1 MTQSVRFNSGL
12 PHHGRIYFQ
21 PLFYL
26 AENYRQVLNKS
37 IGAKKTD
44 ETRIDSNLIIKNGT
58 INLETRNYIGTNGDT
73 KIFYTLNQ
81 SSNEVTFQ
89 YKEVNFVLRMEDRS
103 DLPERQFTEHRDD
116 ILIYSSFEILFD
128 NKNLEIFEA
137 FTSASITYF
146 DKYYNNDKDDVNKIS
161 IYLTSQEGFYFNF
174 LGKRHKRD
182 MDSIYLPKK
191 QKDDILADLAKFL
204 KPETRARYL
213 KLGINH
219 KRVYLL
225 EGVPGTG
232 KTSIITAIA
241 SKFNFNIAIVSFVP
255 KMTDVDLLRA
265 LRSINDTHENDND
278 DERKP
283 KQSILVFEDIDC
295 IFKER
300 KSHDE
305 NKNGITFSGLLNA
318 LDGITSNENLVCFI
332 TTNYKN
338 NLDSALLRPGR
349 VDYIMR
355 FDYSIKEQIQDMYRD
370 FTGGDSKAA
379 SDFYSNCYELRIKM
393 TTALLQQYLMKYI
406 DDPTGAINNVDEMK
420 KMFEKSKVDKEAD
433 ETNLYH

>member
-12 PHHGRIYFQ
+12 PHHGRVYFQ

-26 AENYRQVLNKS
+26 SENYRQVLNKS
-37 IGAKKTD
+37 VGACKTD
-44 ETRIDSNLIIKNGT
+44 ESRIDTNIVINNGT
-58 INLETRNYIGTNGDT
+58 IKLETRNYIGTNGDT
-73 KIFYTLNQ
+73 RIFYTLNQ
-81 SSNEVTFQ
+81 SSNEVAFT
-89 YKEVNFVLRMEDRS
+89 YKGVEFILNMEDRK
-103 DLPERQFTEHRDD
+103 DLPERLFSEHRDD
-116 ILIYSSFEILFD
+116 VIIYSSYEILFEK
-128 NKNLEIFEA
+128 KNLETFED
-137 FTSASITYF
+137 FTTASIAYY
-146 DKYYNNDKDDVNKIS
+146 DKYYNNDKDDANKIS

-191 QKDDILADLAKFL
+191 QKDDILADLTKFL

-232 KTSIITAIA
+232 KTSLITAIA

-255 KMTDVDLLRA
+255 KMTDIDLLRA
-265 LRSINDTHENDND
+265 LRTINDTQENDND
-278 DERKP
+278 EHKP

-355 FDYSIKEQIQDMYRD
+355 FDHSTKEQIQDMFKD
-370 FTGGDSKAA
+370 FTDSDASAA
-379 SDFYSNCYELRIKM
+379 SQFYSACCELRIKM
-393 TTALLQQYLMKYI
+393 TTALLQQYLMKYM
-406 DDPTGAINNVDEMK
+406 DNPAGAIDNVEEMK